1 MIANL
6 PRNLP
11 HLDVNSVIFCR
22 ATDCCCCGKLRADV
36 AAYAQGPWSHLMV
49 GTVEQTHIHDVMLC
63 E

>member
-1 MIANL
+1 MTRLFVSSNL
-6 PRNLP
+6 VSCTS
-11 HLDVNSVIFCR
+11 HCG
-22 ATDCCCCGKLRADV
+22 CGKLRADV